1 MSRYDYIYPFT
12 VANSVVSL
20 FNCTYDE
27 NFKISAVTA
36 KSFIDSKDNSDKL
49 LLTVYLSDDTIDDMG
64 FTLLF
69 IYKDESWESLS
80 NKDNL
85 ISVMYG
91 HIY

>member
-1 MSRYDYIYPFT
+1 MSKYNYTYPFT
-12 VANSVVSL
+12 VANSVVYL

-27 NFKISAVTA
+27 NFKISAITA

-80 NKDNL
+80 NNDNL